1 MGRRDLTYN
10 QARPTSGGNNMKYT
24 YAVLGAGRQGT
35 ASAYDMARWGD
46 AKRVILAD
54 RDLAIAERSAQRVNQ
69 LMGAVVAEA
78 VQVEVTDKAALER
91 VLTGVDAFVSAVPYY
106 YNLDITNVA
115 IEVKASMCDLGGNTD
130 IVRQQHALAAQARQA
145 GISIIPDCGQV
156 PGMGTSLTVYTMGL
170 LDEAT
175 DVYMWDGGI
184 PQNPQSPFNYLLT
197 FHVAGLT
204 NEYAEPAIFLRN
216 GKITQVEPMTEL
228 ETVEFPGSVGTLEAF
243 VAGGGTSTM
252 PWTFEGKLRTLQN
265 LTLRY
270 PGHFNQLRAFWDLG
284 LWNLKPVMVGGNEV
298 VPRDVFHALYEP
310 KVIFPDEPEKSKD
323 IVFVRVK
330 ALGKKGGKPAQ
341 AVVELQDHFDEKTG
355 FTAMER
361 TTGWDAAIVA
371 EMMAHGLTPHGAGGV
386 ESFVPAVP
394 FVNELRRRGFQITE
408 KVE

>member
-1 MGRRDLTYN
+1 M
-10 QARPTSGGNNMKYT
+10 QYT

-35 ASAYDMARWGD
+35 ASAYDMARWGE
-46 AKRVILAD
+46 AKRIIMAD
-54 RDLAIAERSAQRVNQ
+54 RDLAVAKSAAQRVNQ
-69 LMGAVVAEA
+69 LIGTKVVES
-78 VQVEVTDKAALER
+78 VQVEVTNTEALAR
-91 VLTGVDAFVSAVPYY
+91 VLSGVDAFVSAVPYY
-106 YNLDITNVA
+106 FNLDITRVA
-115 IEVKASMCDLGGNTD
+115 VRVKASMCDLGGNTE
-130 IVRQQHALAAQARQA
+130 IVRQQHAFDAQARQA

-156 PGMGTSLTVYTMGL
+156 PGLGSSLTVYTMGL

-184 PQNPQSPFNYLLT
+184 PQYPQPPFNYLLT

-216 GKITQVEPMTEL
+216 GRITQVEPMTEL
-228 ETVEFPGSVGTLEAF
+228 ESVEFPDSVGTLEAF

-270 PGHFNQLRAFWDLG
+270 PGHFQQLRAFWDLG
-284 LWNLKPVMVGGNEV
+284 LWSLKSVMIGENEV

-310 KVIFPDEPEKSKD
+310 KVTFPDDPEKRKD

-330 ALGKKGGKPAQ
+330 ALGMKGGRPAQ
-341 AVVELQDHFDEKTG
+341 AVVELEDRYDEKTG

-371 EMMAHGLTPHGAGGV
+371 EMMAHGLTPRGAGGV

-394 FVNELRRRGFQITE
+394 FMNELRRRGFHIKE

>member
-1 MGRRDLTYN
+1 
-10 QARPTSGGNNMKYT
+10 MKYS

-46 AKRVILAD
+46 AKRVIMAD
-54 RDLAIAERSAQRVNQ
+54 RDLAIAERAAKRVNQ
-69 LMGAVVAEA
+69 LIGAEVAEA
-78 VQVEVTDKAALER
+78 VQVEVTDTTALER
-91 VLTGVDAFVSAVPYY
+91 VISGVDAFVSAVPYY
-106 YNLDITNVA
+106 FNLAITRVA
-115 IEVKASMCDLGGNTD
+115 VKVKASMCDLGGNTD
-130 IVRQQHALAAQARQA
+130 IARQQHAFDAQARQA

-156 PGMGTSLTVYTMGL
+156 PGLGSSLTVYTMGL

-184 PQNPQSPFNYLLT
+184 PQNPQPPFSYLLT

-228 ETVEFPGSVGTLEAF
+228 ETVEFPDSVGTLEAF

-270 PGHFNQLRAFWDLG
+270 PGHFQQLRAFWDLG
-284 LWNLKPVMVGGNEV
+284 LWDLKPVMVGENEV

-310 KVIFPDEPEKSKD
+310 KVTFPNDPEKSKD

-330 ALGKKGGKPAQ
+330 ALGKKGGRAAQ
-341 AVVELQDHFDEKTG
+341 AVVELVDRFDDKTG

-371 EMMAHGLTPHGAGGV
+371 EMMAHGLTPRGAGGV

-394 FVNELRRRGFQITE
+394 FMNELRRRGFHIKE

>member
-1 MGRRDLTYN
+1 M
-10 QARPTSGGNNMKYT
+10 QYT

-46 AKRVILAD
+46 AKRVVLCD
-54 RDLAIAERSAQRVNQ
+54 TDIATAKRAAERVNQ
-69 LMGAVVAEA
+69 LVGAEVSEA
-78 VQVEVTDKAALER
+78 VQVDVTDQAALER
-91 VLTGVDAFVSAVPYY
+91 VLTGIDAFVSAVPYY
-106 YNLDITNVA
+106 YNLNITRVA
-115 IEVKASMCDLGGNTD
+115 VKVKASMCDLGGNTD
-130 IVRQQHALAAQARQA
+130 IVRQQHAFNAQARQA

-156 PGMGTSLTVYTMGL
+156 PGLGSSLTVYTMSL

-175 DVYMWDGGI
+175 DVFMWDGGI
-184 PQNPQSPFNYLLT
+184 PQNPQPPFDYLLT

-204 NEYAEPAIFLRN
+204 NEYAEPAIFLRD
-216 GKITQVEPMTEL
+216 GKITEVEPMTEL
-228 ETVEFPGSVGTLEAF
+228 ENVEFPDSVGTLEAF

-270 PGHFNQLRAFWDLG
+270 PGHYKQLRAFWDLG
-284 LWNLKPVMVGGNEV
+284 LWDLKPVQIGKNQV
-298 VPRDVFHALYEP
+298 VPRNVFHALYEP
-310 KVIFPDEPEKSKD
+310 KVTFPNDAEKSKD

-330 ALGKKGGKPAQ
+330 AIGKKAGRPAE
-341 AVVELQDHFDEKTG
+341 AVVELEDHFDEVTG

-371 EMMAHGLTPHGAGGV
+371 EMMAHGHTPRGAGGV
-386 ESFVPAVP
+386 ETFVPAVP
-394 FVNELRRRGFQITE
+394 FMNELRRRGFHIKE